1 MAIELK
7 YARPEA
13 SKKLI
18 GSTTPSS
25 RAMLAKMLHRA
36 ILLHRAREAE
46 VPHVLLD
53 AEVRRLE
60 QLGQQDDLRA
70 ALRGLAHGL
79 LALGDVAVGVPVTR
93 ELGGGDRHG
102 ARCAA
107 EMLGFHAVPQS
118 KTLPGFR
125 MRAGS
130 SAPLMARIA
139 ASSAGEREISR

>member
-1 MAIELK
+1 M
-7 YARPEA
+7 
-13 SKKLI
+13 
-18 GSTTPSS
+18 
-25 RAMLAKMLHRA
+25 
-36 ILLHRAREAE
+36 
-46 VPHVLLD
+46 PHVLLD

-79 LALGDVAVGVPVTR
+79 LALGDVAVGVPVAR
-93 ELGGGDRHG
+93 ELGCGDRHG